1 MSDRGV
7 PARLGRRPAMSDRGV
22 PARLGGRPAMSDCQV
37 VALAAAAIAG
47 AWWSA
52 SVPLVPVVILG
63 VAALALRRPWLLV
76 AAVMLL
82 GSTLGAR
89 AWAGLDPVEPAAFRG
104 EATLVADPV
113 PVGNGMRV
121 AVRAEGRRYEA
132 WAYGRAARDL
142 GERLAGD
149 RITVTASVR
158 PIEPLPD
165 YQAARHIA
173 NRMSIDSVDSHRS
186 GSLPYRMANWL
197 RRTISRGA
205 APLDDDRHSLLTGL
219 SYGDDRY
226 QSPVVSDDFRA
237 AGLTHLLA
245 VSGQNVAFVLILA
258 RPLIER
264 FDYRGRWVLTLG
276 VIAFFALVTRFEPSV
291 LRATA
296 MAAIAA
302 TATLLG
308 RSASSRRVLA
318 LAVAL
323 LVLVDPLLVHS
334 LAFRLSVAASAGIIV
349 GAPRLAERLPGPR
362 VLAEAA
368 AVTVAAQLAVSPL
381 LIATFGGVPVA
392 SLPAN
397 LLAAPV
403 AGPIMMWS
411 LSAGVVAGLFGGPLA
426 HVIHWPTSVGIG
438 WIQAVAGW
446 AATVRLGELRLPQMA
461 AVAIGTGVWWL
472 TRRRLLRAA
481 AAVGLAVVLLLP
493 ALSLRI
499 SDPPLHTVLD
509 SGAEVWRQHHSTVV
523 VLGPSQSAERLLED
537 LRRAGV
543 RAVDLVVADRGSR
556 AQRDQIRSVRERIWA
571 GTVIAPPGHRVGGA
585 RTARTGQRILVGG
598 LEVRVVSH
606 EPRLAV
612 MVSPLGGIASPV

>member
-1 MSDRGV
+1 MSDRH
-7 PARLGRRPAMSDRGV
+7 
-22 PARLGGRPAMSDCQV
+22 V

-52 SVPLVPVVILG
+52 AVPLIPAIIAGAV
-63 VAALALRRPWLLV
+63 ALALRKPWLLV

-89 AWAGLDPVEPAAFRG
+89 AWAGLSPVEPAAFDG

-113 PVGNGMRV
+113 PVGEGMRV
-121 AVRAEGRRYEA
+121 DVRAGPRRYEA

-142 GERLAGD
+142 SGRLAGD
-149 RITVTASVR
+149 RIRVTGSIR
-158 PIEPLPD
+158 PIQPLPV
-165 YQAARHIA
+165 YQAARLIA
-173 NRMSIDSVDSHRS
+173 NRLSIDGIHSHRD
-186 GSLPYRMANWL
+186 GSPPYRLANWL

-205 APLDDDRHSLLTGL
+205 ESLDDDRHALFTGL

-226 QSPVVSDDFRA
+226 QSALVSDDFRA

-264 FDYRGRWVLTLG
+264 FDYRGRWVITLG

-291 LRATA
+291 LRATV

-308 RSASSRRVLA
+308 RDASSRRVLA

-334 LAFRLSVAASAGIIV
+334 VAFRLSVAASAGIILWSP
-349 GAPRLAERLPGPR
+349 ALAERLPGPR
-362 VLAEAA
+362 MLSEAL
-368 AVTVAAQLAVSPL
+368 AVTVSAQLAVSPL

-411 LSAGVVAGLFGGPLA
+411 LSAGVGAGLLGGPLA
-426 HVIHWPTSVGIG
+426 HAIHWPTDFGIG

-446 AATVRLGELRLPQMA
+446 AASARLGELRA
-461 AVAIGTGVWWL
+461 AHLVVVAIGAGGWWL
-472 TRRRLLRAA
+472 ARRRLLRAA
-481 AAVGLAVVLLLP
+481 AAAGLAVALLLP
-493 ALSLRI
+493 AVALRI
-499 SDPPLHTVLD
+499 SDPPFHTVLD
-509 SGAEVWRQHHSTVV
+509 SGVEVWREHQAVV
-523 VLGPSQSAERLLED
+523 VALGTNRSTERLLED

-543 RAVDLVVADRGSR
+543 GVVDLVVADRGNR
-556 AQRDQIRSVRERIWA
+556 AQRDQIRSLSERMWVGA
-571 GTVIAPPGHRVGGA
+571 VVAPPGHRVGGA
-585 RTARTGQRILVGG
+585 ATIRAGQRVLVGG
-598 LEVRVVSH
+598 LVVEVVSH
-606 EPRLAV
+606 DPRLV
-612 MVSPLGGIASPV
+612 VTVSTVSGVASPS

>member
-1 MSDRGV
+1 MSDR
-7 PARLGRRPAMSDRGV
+7 
-22 PARLGGRPAMSDCQV
+22 QV
-37 VALAAAAIAG
+37 VALAAAAIVG

-52 SVPLVPVVILG
+52 AVPLIPAIVLG
-63 VAALALRRPWLLV
+63 AVALAVRKPWLLV
-76 AAVMLL
+76 AGVLLL
-82 GSTLGAR
+82 GSSLGAR
-89 AWAGLDPVEPAAFRG
+89 AWAGLDPLEPAAFNG

-113 PVGNGMRV
+113 PVGEGMRV
-121 AVRAEGRRYEA
+121 DVRADGRRYEA

-142 GERLAGD
+142 SERLSGD
-149 RITVTASVR
+149 RIHISGSVR
-158 PIEPLPD
+158 PIQPLPK

-173 NRMSIDSVDSHRS
+173 NRLNIDRVHGHAS
-186 GSLPYRMANWL
+186 GSPPYRLANWL
-197 RRTISRGA
+197 RRTIARGGA
-205 APLDDDRHSLLTGL
+205 SLNDDRHALFTGL

-291 LRATA
+291 LRATV

-308 RSASSRRVLA
+308 RDASSRRVLA

-334 LAFRLSVAASAGIIV
+334 VAFRLSVAASAGIIL
-349 GAPRLAERLPGPR
+349 GSTRLAERLPGPR
-362 VLAEAA
+362 MLAEAM
-368 AVTVAAQLAVSPL
+368 AVTVSAQLAVSPM

-411 LSAGVVAGLFGGPLA
+411 LSAGVVAGLLGGPLA
-426 HVIHWPTSVGIG
+426 HIIHWPTDIGIG
-438 WIQAVAGW
+438 WLQAVAGW
-446 AATVRLGELRLPQMA
+446 AASARLGELRAPHLVV
-461 AVAIGTGVWWL
+461 VAFGAGCWWL
-472 TRRRLLRAA
+472 ARRHVLRAVA
-481 AAVGLAVVLLLP
+481 AAVLTVALLLP
-493 ALSLRI
+493 AVALRI
-499 SDPPLHTVLD
+499 SDPPFHTVLD
-509 SGAEVWRQHHSTVV
+509 SGAEVWRQHQAVVV
-523 VLGPSQSAERLLED
+523 VLGPNRSTERLLED

-543 RAVDLVVADRGSR
+543 NAIDLAIADRGTR
-556 AQRDQIRSVRERIWA
+556 AQNDQIRSLQERMPV
-571 GTVIAPPGHRVGGA
+571 GTIIAPPNHRIAGA
-585 RTARTGQRILVGG
+585 TTIQTGQRVLVGT
-598 LEVRVVSH
+598 LTVTATSHDPHLVVTV
-606 EPRLAV
+606 EL
-612 MVSPLGGIASPV
+612 MGGVASAG